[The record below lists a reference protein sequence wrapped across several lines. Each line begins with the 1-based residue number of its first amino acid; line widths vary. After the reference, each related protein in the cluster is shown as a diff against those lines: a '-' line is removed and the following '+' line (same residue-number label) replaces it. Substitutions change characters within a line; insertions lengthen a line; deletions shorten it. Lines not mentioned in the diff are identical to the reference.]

1 MVKYISLD
9 ERTINLMQK
18 LSNTTDNYI
27 LGELNHQSENKILQ
41 ATIVCWLSNS
51 TNNDSKIDK
60 KTQFLLE
67 SLRASL
73 LDDIYHS
80 FLRTDANAAKEE
92 QDSWYK
98 KAQYIFLVS
107 SGALLALCEGF
118 DGIASLLGSFTSTP
132 TVLLFAA
139 GFAFALLSVGLFYGF
154 ELVEISKKVGVKLGR
169 TGQLLDI
176 YLEQV
181 ELIDKLKSEID
192 DCFADECL
200 CIEERKE
207 LRQLASMLVIRFN
220 AMDNAREYFVESAK
234 SPALKASRIC
244 TAAMSALIFFCGGYF
259 AGQTVALAVGGLFVA
274 SIAATAWPITVASF
288 IVGIASLSM
297 YWFIQRPGLENLV
310 GHLVGLDKD
319 NIDTFAGIE
328 NVETQKAEL
337 SKLETRVRTFEN
349 WHKKIEKSHGFFE
362 ETHVD
367 VLLKYPRQNGQGA
380 DLCTLQEPVVSK
392 LGLFSNFK
400 RARSYSLNDLDRF
413 FVKLQF
419 TG

>member
-9 ERTINLMQK
+9 ERTINLMQE
-18 LSNTTDNYI
+18 LSKIAANDL
-27 LGELNHQSENKILQ
+27 LGELNQQSDNKLLQ
-41 ATIVCWLSNS
+41 ATIVSWLSNRIE
-51 TNNDSKIDK
+51 IDK
-60 KTQFLLE
+60 NIDKRSQFLLE

-73 LDDIYHS
+73 LEDIYNS
-80 FLRTDANAAKEE
+80 FLPTDANKAEE
-92 QDSWYK
+92 GPYLWYR

-118 DGIASLLGSFTSTP
+118 DGIASLLGSFTSMP
-132 TVLLFAA
+132 TILFFAA

-181 ELIDKLKSEID
+181 DLIDKLKEKID
-192 DCFADECL
+192 DCFADESL
-200 CIEERKE
+200 CTEEREE
-207 LRQLASMLVIRFN
+207 LSQISSMLVIRFN
-220 AMDNAREYFVESAK
+220 AMDNAREYFVSSAK
-234 SPALKASRIC
+234 SPALKVGRIC

-274 SIAATAWPITVASF
+274 AIAATAWPITVAST

-319 NIDTFAGIE
+319 NIDRFAGIE
-328 NVETQKAEL
+328 NVENQKEEL
-337 SKLETRVRTFEN
+337 SKLEARVRTFEK
-349 WHKKIEKSHGFFE
+349 WHKKIEKSR
-362 ETHVD
+362 D
-367 VLLKYPRQNGQGA
+367 NVLLKFPLPDGRGS
-380 DLCTLQEPVVSK
+380 DLVSQEYVVSK
-392 LGLFSNFK
+392 VGLFGDFK
-400 RARSYSLNDLDRF
+400 RVRSYSLNDLDRF
-413 FVKLQF
+413 SVRPTSF
-419 TG
+419 G